1 MEAESK
7 TINQFATR
15 VRQMIL
21 QYQSVTKQNEDLC
34 RQVAEQQERIAKL
47 EAQLQ
52 QQRNDYE
59 SLKLARMVEITDG
72 DMQSAQKRLAKLIR
86 EKRSFEIVPEAFFT
100 RLPAVRAECC
110 GSRARQCSI
119 RQSQQEY
126 SAEDECARIGEAGY
140 GCLPICPETT
150 DVLGGL

>member
-34 RQVAEQQERIAKL
+34 RQVVEQQERIAKL

-86 EKRSFEIVPEAFFT
+86 DVDKCITLVNEK
-100 RLPAVRAECC
+100 
-110 GSRARQCSI
+110 
-119 RQSQQEY
+119 QE
-126 SAEDECARIGEAGY
+126 
-140 GCLPICPETT
+140 
-150 DVLGGL
+150 

>member
-34 RQVAEQQERIAKL
+34 RQVAELQERIAKL
-47 EAQLQ
+47 EVQLQ

-86 EKRSFEIVPEAFFT
+86 DVDKCITLVNEK
-100 RLPAVRAECC
+100 
-110 GSRARQCSI
+110 
-119 RQSQQEY
+119 QE
-126 SAEDECARIGEAGY
+126 
-140 GCLPICPETT
+140 
-150 DVLGGL
+150 

>member
-34 RQVAEQQERIAKL
+34 LQVAEQQERIAKL

-86 EKRSFEIVPEAFFT
+86 DVDKCITLVNEK
-100 RLPAVRAECC
+100 
-110 GSRARQCSI
+110 
-119 RQSQQEY
+119 QE
-126 SAEDECARIGEAGY
+126 
-140 GCLPICPETT
+140 
-150 DVLGGL
+150 

>member
-47 EAQLQ
+47 E
-52 QQRNDYE
+52 
-59 SLKLARMVEITDG
+59 V
-72 DMQSAQKRLAKLIR
+72 
-86 EKRSFEIVPEAFFT
+86 
-100 RLPAVRAECC
+100 
-110 GSRARQCSI
+110 
-119 RQSQQEY
+119 
-126 SAEDECARIGEAGY
+126 
-140 GCLPICPETT
+140 
-150 DVLGGL
+150 

>member
-72 DMQSAQKRLAKLIR
+72 DMQKRLAKLIR
-86 EKRSFEIVPEAFFT
+86 DVDKCITLVNEK
-100 RLPAVRAECC
+100 
-110 GSRARQCSI
+110 
-119 RQSQQEY
+119 QE
-126 SAEDECARIGEAGY
+126 
-140 GCLPICPETT
+140 
-150 DVLGGL
+150 

>member
-1 MEAESK
+1 MWRSKYTPIVKTLYMEAESK

-34 RQVAEQQERIAKL
+34 RQVAEQQERIAEL

-72 DMQSAQKRLAKLIR
+72 DMLSAQKRLAKLIR
-86 EKRSFEIVPEAFFT
+86 DVDKCITLVNEK
-100 RLPAVRAECC
+100 
-110 GSRARQCSI
+110 
-119 RQSQQEY
+119 QE
-126 SAEDECARIGEAGY
+126 
-140 GCLPICPETT
+140 
-150 DVLGGL
+150 

>member
-34 RQVAEQQERIAKL
+34 RQVAEQQERIAEL

-52 QQRNDYE
+52 QQRNDYD

-86 EKRSFEIVPEAFFT
+86 DVDKCITLINEK
-100 RLPAVRAECC
+100 
-110 GSRARQCSI
+110 
-119 RQSQQEY
+119 QE
-126 SAEDECARIGEAGY
+126 
-140 GCLPICPETT
+140 
-150 DVLGGL
+150 

>member
-1 MEAESK
+1 MWRSKYTPIVKMLYMEAESK

-34 RQVAEQQERIAKL
+34 RQVAEQQERIAEL

-86 EKRSFEIVPEAFFT
+86 DVDKCITLVNEK
-100 RLPAVRAECC
+100 
-110 GSRARQCSI
+110 
-119 RQSQQEY
+119 QE
-126 SAEDECARIGEAGY
+126 
-140 GCLPICPETT
+140 
-150 DVLGGL
+150 

>member
-34 RQVAEQQERIAKL
+34 RQVAEQQELIAKL

-86 EKRSFEIVPEAFFT
+86 DVDKCITLVNEK
-100 RLPAVRAECC
+100 
-110 GSRARQCSI
+110 
-119 RQSQQEY
+119 QE
-126 SAEDECARIGEAGY
+126 
-140 GCLPICPETT
+140 
-150 DVLGGL
+150 

>member
-1 MEAESK
+1 MWRSKYTPIVKTLYMEAESK

-47 EAQLQ
+47 EVQLQ
-52 QQRNDYE
+52 QQRNDYD

-86 EKRSFEIVPEAFFT
+86 DVDKCITLVNEK
-100 RLPAVRAECC
+100 
-110 GSRARQCSI
+110 
-119 RQSQQEY
+119 QE
-126 SAEDECARIGEAGY
+126 
-140 GCLPICPETT
+140 
-150 DVLGGL
+150 

>member
-34 RQVAEQQERIAKL
+34 RQVAEQQERIAEL

-86 EKRSFEIVPEAFFT
+86 DVGKCITLVNEK
-100 RLPAVRAECC
+100 
-110 GSRARQCSI
+110 
-119 RQSQQEY
+119 QE
-126 SAEDECARIGEAGY
+126 
-140 GCLPICPETT
+140 
-150 DVLGGL
+150 

>member
-1 MEAESK
+1 MWRSKYTPIVKTLYMEAESK

-34 RQVAEQQERIAKL
+34 RQVAEQRERIAKL

-86 EKRSFEIVPEAFFT
+86 DVDKCITLVNEK
-100 RLPAVRAECC
+100 
-110 GSRARQCSI
+110 
-119 RQSQQEY
+119 QE
-126 SAEDECARIGEAGY
+126 
-140 GCLPICPETT
+140 
-150 DVLGGL
+150 

>member
-1 MEAESK
+1 MWRSKYTPIVKTLYMEAESK

-34 RQVAEQQERIAKL
+34 RQVAEQQERIAGL

-86 EKRSFEIVPEAFFT
+86 DVDKCITLVNEN
-100 RLPAVRAECC
+100 
-110 GSRARQCSI
+110 
-119 RQSQQEY
+119 QE
-126 SAEDECARIGEAGY
+126 
-140 GCLPICPETT
+140 
-150 DVLGGL
+150 

>member
-1 MEAESK
+1 MWRSKYTPIVKTLYMEAESK

-34 RQVAEQQERIAKL
+34 RQVAEQLQRIEKL

-86 EKRSFEIVPEAFFT
+86 DVDKCITLVNEK
-100 RLPAVRAECC
+100 
-110 GSRARQCSI
+110 
-119 RQSQQEY
+119 QE
-126 SAEDECARIGEAGY
+126 
-140 GCLPICPETT
+140 
-150 DVLGGL
+150 

>member
-21 QYQSVTKQNEDLC
+21 QYQSVTKRNEDLC

-52 QQRNDYE
+52 QQCNDYD

-72 DMQSAQKRLAKLIR
+72 DMLSAQKRLAKLIR
-86 EKRSFEIVPEAFFT
+86 DVDKCITLINEK
-100 RLPAVRAECC
+100 
-110 GSRARQCSI
+110 
-119 RQSQQEY
+119 QE
-126 SAEDECARIGEAGY
+126 
-140 GCLPICPETT
+140 
-150 DVLGGL
+150 

>member
-34 RQVAEQQERIAKL
+34 RQVAEQQERIAEL

-52 QQRNDYE
+52 QQRNDYD

-86 EKRSFEIVPEAFFT
+86 DVDKCITLINEKHE
-100 RLPAVRAECC
+100 
-110 GSRARQCSI
+110 
-119 RQSQQEY
+119 
-126 SAEDECARIGEAGY
+126 
-140 GCLPICPETT
+140 
-150 DVLGGL
+150 

>member
-21 QYQSVTKQNEDLC
+21 QYQSVTKQNEDLG

-52 QQRNDYE
+52 QQRNDYD

-86 EKRSFEIVPEAFFT
+86 DVDKCITLVNEK
-100 RLPAVRAECC
+100 
-110 GSRARQCSI
+110 
-119 RQSQQEY
+119 QE
-126 SAEDECARIGEAGY
+126 
-140 GCLPICPETT
+140 
-150 DVLGGL
+150 

>member
-34 RQVAEQQERIAKL
+34 RQVAEQQERIAEL
-47 EAQLQ
+47 EVQLQ

-86 EKRSFEIVPEAFFT
+86 DVDKCITLVNEK
-100 RLPAVRAECC
+100 
-110 GSRARQCSI
+110 
-119 RQSQQEY
+119 QE
-126 SAEDECARIGEAGY
+126 
-140 GCLPICPETT
+140 
-150 DVLGGL
+150 